1 MEIKFK
7 IDGATNDKL
16 DMIITNEG
24 LNNDNFV
31 SVYIED
37 DEYMVS
43 VNDLYSAILV
53 FKKIQNENKEQ

>member
-7 IDGATNDKL
+7 IDSDTNDKL

-24 LNNDNFV
+24 LSNDNFV
-31 SVYIED
+31 SIYIND

-43 VNDLYSAILV
+43 VDDLYSAILV
-53 FKKIQNENKEQ
+53 FKKIQNDNKE